1 MLKGGCYCG
10 AVRYEA
16 AGTPFN
22 ETSCHCTICRGTT
35 GAPFVAWF
43 SVRREDFRFVAG
55 TPTRFA
61 STEKAFRSFCGHC
74 GTQLTFESRDTPSE
88 IDISTASLDHP
99 EAVPP
104 REHIWTRSRLSWI
117 RLADGL
123 PEHRTIHGGLS
134 KDI

>member
-22 ETSCHCTICRGTT
+22 ETSCHCTICRRTT

-43 SVRREDFRFVAG
+43 SVRREDFHFAAG
-55 TPTRFA
+55 PPTRFNSTAKA
-61 STEKAFRSFCGHC
+61 SRSFCGRC
-74 GTQLTFESRDTPSE
+74 GTQLTFESGDTPDE
-88 IDISTASLDHP
+88 IDISTASLDEP
-99 EAVPP
+99 DAVPP
-104 REHIWTRSRLSWI
+104 LDHIWTRSKLSWI

-123 PEHRTIHGGLS
+123 PEYPQSRLS
-134 KDI
+134 GSS

>member
-16 AGTPFN
+16 TGAPFN
-22 ETSCHCTICRGTT
+22 ETNCHCSICRRTT

-43 SVRREDFRFVAG
+43 SVRRDAFRFVVG
-55 TPTRFA
+55 TPTRFNSTAKA
-61 STEKAFRSFCGHC
+61 SRSFCGRC

-88 IDISTASLDHP
+88 IDISTASLDDPH
-99 EAVPP
+99 AVPP
-104 REHIWTRSRLSWI
+104 RDHIWTRSRLSWI

-123 PEHRTIHGGLS
+123 PEHRESSLS
-134 KDI
+134 GSS